1 MKLDPLKVV
10 PMADYGKGVNTSGMS
25 FAMPKNKK
33 NKEDEEDKKESGG
46 FLNSLNNLF
55 EPQDTTKQVVKN
67 QVPQDSSSFKDYAVA
82 DVIDP
87 ATYTGDFNAPGG
99 ILDTILSFTVPGY
112 SILRN
117 LKAMEDP
124 DKYGKGTMVGM
135 MRGYG
140 DKKGLLDGNPFSGW
154 FGGSSTPNA
163 PSYGNA
169 QRAYGGYNYAPTGY
183 GTYGTQAYNNL
194 GFGQANSFA
203 DDTAYTNDG
212 NMDWGSMTEA
222 EASSWDEIG

>member
-1 MKLDPLKVV
+1 MAMLDLKVV
-10 PMADYGKGVNTSGMS
+10 PMADYGKGLNTAGMS
-25 FAMPKNKK
+25 FGMPKNKK
-33 NKEDEEDKKESGG
+33 EEEDKKESGG
-46 FLNSLNNLF
+46 ILSNIFS
-55 EPQDTTKQVVKN
+55 PQDTTKQVAQN
-67 QVPQDSSSFKDYAVA
+67 QVNPNSSSFSDYAVA

-99 ILDTILSFTVPGY
+99 VLDTILGFTVPGY

-124 DKYGKGTMVGM
+124 DKYGKGTLYGM

-140 DKKGLLDGNPFSGW
+140 DKKGLVNGF
-154 FGGSSTPNA
+154 FGGSSA
-163 PSYGNA
+163 PTAPGYGNV

-203 DDTAYTNDG
+203 DDTAVSSYGGDWD
-212 NMDWGSMTEA
+212 NMSEA

>member
-1 MKLDPLKVV
+1 
-10 PMADYGKGVNTSGMS
+10 MADYGKGLNTAGMS
-25 FAMPKNKK
+25 FGMPKNKK
-33 NKEDEEDKKESGG
+33 EEEDKKESGG
-46 FLNSLNNLF
+46 ILSNIFS
-55 EPQDTTKQVVKN
+55 PQDTTKQVAQN
-67 QVPQDSSSFKDYAVA
+67 QVNPNSSSFSDYAVA

-99 ILDTILSFTVPGY
+99 VLDTILGFTVPGY

-124 DKYGKGTMVGM
+124 EKYGKGTLYGM

-140 DKKGLLDGNPFSGW
+140 DKKGLVNGF
-154 FGGSSTPNA
+154 FGGSSA
-163 PSYGNA
+163 PTAPGYGNV

-203 DDTAYTNDG
+203 DDTAVSSYGGDWD
-212 NMDWGSMTEA
+212 NMSEA

>member
-46 FLNSLNNLF
+46 ILSNIFSP
-55 EPQDTTKQVVKN
+55 EDTTKQVAQN
-67 QVPQDSSSFKDYAVA
+67 QVAQDPSSFSDYAVA

-99 ILDTILSFTVPGY
+99 VLDTILGFTVPGY

-124 DKYGKGTMVGM
+124 DKYGKGTLYGM

-140 DKKGLLDGNPFSGW
+140 DKKGLIDGF
-154 FGGSSTPNA
+154 FGGSSA
-163 PSYGNA
+163 PTAPGYGNV
-169 QRAYGGYNYAPTGY
+169 QRA
-183 GTYGTQAYNNL
+183 YGTQAYNNL

-203 DDTAYTNDG
+203 DDTAVSSYGGDWD
-212 NMDWGSMTEA
+212 NMSEA
-222 EASSWDEIG
+222 EASSYDEIG

>member
-1 MKLDPLKVV
+1 MLDLKVV
-10 PMADYGKGVNTSGMS
+10 PMADYGKGLNTAGMS
-25 FAMPKNKK
+25 FGMPKNKK
-33 NKEDEEDKKESGG
+33 EEEDKKESGG
-46 FLNSLNNLF
+46 ILSNIFS
-55 EPQDTTKQVVKN
+55 PQDTTKQVAQN
-67 QVPQDSSSFKDYAVA
+67 QVNPNSSSFSDYAVA

-99 ILDTILSFTVPGY
+99 VLDTILGFTVPGY

-124 DKYGKGTMVGM
+124 EKYGKGTLYGM

-140 DKKGLLDGNPFSGW
+140 DKKGLVNGF
-154 FGGSSTPNA
+154 FGGSSA
-163 PSYGNA
+163 PTAPGYGNV

-203 DDTAYTNDG
+203 DDTAVSSYGGDWD
-212 NMDWGSMTEA
+212 NMSEA

>member
-1 MKLDPLKVV
+1 MLDLKVV
-10 PMADYGKGVNTSGMS
+10 PMADYGKGLNTAGMS
-25 FAMPKNKK
+25 FGMPKNKK
-33 NKEDEEDKKESGG
+33 EEEDKKESGG
-46 FLNSLNNLF
+46 ILSNIFS
-55 EPQDTTKQVVKN
+55 PQDTTKQVAQN
-67 QVPQDSSSFKDYAVA
+67 QVNPNSSSFSDYAVA

-99 ILDTILSFTVPGY
+99 VLDTILGFTVPGY

-124 DKYGKGTMVGM
+124 EKYGKGTLYGM

-140 DKKGLLDGNPFSGW
+140 DKKGLVNGF
-154 FGGSSTPNA
+154 FGGSSA
-163 PSYGNA
+163 PTAPGYGNV

-203 DDTAYTNDG
+203 DDTAVSSYGGDWD
-212 NMDWGSMTEA
+212 NMSEA
-222 EASSWDEIG
+222 EASSYDEIG

>member
-1 MKLDPLKVV
+1 MLDLKVV
-10 PMADYGKGVNTSGMS
+10 PMADYGKGLNTAGMS
-25 FAMPKNKK
+25 FGMPKNKK
-33 NKEDEEDKKESGG
+33 NKKDEEDEEDKKESGG
-46 FLNSLNNLF
+46 ILSNIFSP
-55 EPQDTTKQVVKN
+55 EDTTKQVAQN
-67 QVPQDSSSFKDYAVA
+67 QVAQDPSSFSDYAVA

-99 ILDTILSFTVPGY
+99 VLDTILGFTLPGY

-124 DKYGKGTMVGM
+124 DKYGKGTLYGM

-140 DKKGLLDGNPFSGW
+140 DKKGLIDGF
-154 FGGSSTPNA
+154 FGGSSA
-163 PSYGNA
+163 PTAPGYGNV

-203 DDTAYTNDG
+203 DDTAVSSYGGDWD
-212 NMDWGSMTEA
+212 NMSEA
-222 EASSWDEIG
+222 EASSYDEIG

>member
-1 MKLDPLKVV
+1 MAMLDLKVV
-10 PMADYGKGVNTSGMS
+10 PMADYGKGLNTAGMS
-25 FAMPKNKK
+25 FGMPKNKK
-33 NKEDEEDKKESGG
+33 EEEDKKESGG
-46 FLNSLNNLF
+46 ILSNIFS
-55 EPQDTTKQVVKN
+55 PQDTTKQVAQN
-67 QVPQDSSSFKDYAVA
+67 QVNPNSSSFSDYAVA

-99 ILDTILSFTVPGY
+99 VLDTILGFTVPGY

-124 DKYGKGTMVGM
+124 EKYGKGTLYGM

-140 DKKGLLDGNPFSGW
+140 DKKGLVNGF
-154 FGGSSTPNA
+154 FGGSSA
-163 PSYGNA
+163 PTAPGYGNV

-203 DDTAYTNDG
+203 DDTAVSSYGGDWD
-212 NMDWGSMTEA
+212 NMSEA

>member
-1 MKLDPLKVV
+1 
-10 PMADYGKGVNTSGMS
+10 MADYGKGVNTSGMP
-25 FAMPKNKK
+25 FGMPKNKK
-33 NKEDEEDKKESGG
+33 DEEDEEDKKQSGG

-55 EPQDTTKQVVKN
+55 EPQDTTKQVAQN
-67 QVPQDSSSFKDYAVA
+67 QVAQNQSDSSSFNDYAVS
-82 DVIDP
+82 DVINP

-99 ILDTILSFTVPGY
+99 ILDTILAFTVPGY
-112 SILRN
+112 SVLRN

-124 DKYGKGTMVGM
+124 EKYGKGTMVGM

-140 DKKGLLDGNPFSGW
+140 DKKGLFDSNPFSGW
-154 FGGSSTPNA
+154 FGGSSA
-163 PSYGNA
+163 PTAPGYGNV

-203 DDTAYTNDG
+203 DDTAVSSYGGDWD
-212 NMDWGSMTEA
+212 NMSEA

>member
-1 MKLDPLKVV
+1 MLDLKVV
-10 PMADYGKGVNTSGMS
+10 PMADYGKGLNTAGMS
-25 FAMPKNKK
+25 FGMPKNKK
-33 NKEDEEDKKESGG
+33 EEEDKKESGG
-46 FLNSLNNLF
+46 ILSNIFS
-55 EPQDTTKQVVKN
+55 PQDTTKQVAQN
-67 QVPQDSSSFKDYAVA
+67 QVNPNSSSFSDYAVA

-99 ILDTILSFTVPGY
+99 VLDTILGFTVPGY

-124 DKYGKGTMVGM
+124 DKYGKGTLYGM

-140 DKKGLLDGNPFSGW
+140 DKKGLVNGF
-154 FGGSSTPNA
+154 FGGSSA
-163 PSYGNA
+163 PTAPGYGNV

-203 DDTAYTNDG
+203 DDTAVSSYGGDWD
-212 NMDWGSMTEA
+212 NMSEA